1 MSQCGI
7 NRILQLNEAM
17 TSQPLL
23 VFGADNSDITNKCHY
38 SWSSDGVCWTAW
50 GDYNN
55 YLKITKNLDSDFYLR
70 IKLFGSFGKLLIN
83 NCITTDYSI
92 SFDNTNI
99 FLTDF
104 CGNENMFQP
113 YNGLDCALLLQ
124 QQLADSVICML
135 GIPIYYIKVSPN
147 FESADYSF
155 KEYSLHGVESIKQLK
170 LMIPDGTMPSSNP
183 KLTEFDFDWE
193 IDWETE
199 ISKTQFATA
208 FGDTAIPKQRDLIY
222 IPMMKRM
229 WEVNSAY
236 DERNEMLMWR
246 STTWKLALIKYN
258 EKTNVDHGIFSDII
272 DGWIEKTYEDTFG
285 ESERNEQEREVGAAP
300 LSSPTFAATNLFD
313 IFMEDNVRKQYT
325 KNDIV
330 ILDKIYCHKS
340 NVVARNIYKFRNDNG
355 CVTYQNPIC
364 GESGTLSFILET
376 PGTLN
381 GKDNKDILNF
391 GNVEAR
397 VTYDKNEFGFEF
409 NGMFAKLE
417 AFNTYMVIMK
427 WNRDNFTS
435 ELSIYKLTHPTNVAA
450 YMLKPE
456 MYYFDFEN
464 PVCSLVS
471 EYNNDFIHKE
481 PMMCQ
486 IHPYPVLMSNIK
498 FYNVYMPFEKTLT
511 ESIKYTTT
519 NENCVIND
527 LARPISSGRGY
538 SVK

>member
-1 MSQCGI
+1 MNNCLI
-7 NRILQLNEAM
+7 KRILKINEAM
-17 TSQPLL
+17 LSQPLI
-23 VFGADNSDITNKCHY
+23 VFNSNKKDITNNCSY
-38 SWSSDGVCWTAW
+38 SWSVDGVCWVSWASYA
-50 GDYNN
+50 DY
-55 YLKITKNLDSDFYLR
+55 LRITKNLGSDFYLR
-70 IKLFGSFGKLLIN
+70 ILLSDSFDKLIIN
-83 NCITTDYSI
+83 GCITTDYHI
-92 SFDNTNI
+92 SLDNTNI
-99 FLTDF
+99 FLNDF

-113 YNGLDCALLLQ
+113 YEGLDCALLLQ
-124 QQLADSVICML
+124 QQLSDSVICML

-147 FESADYSF
+147 IDSADYTF

-170 LMIPDGTMPSSNP
+170 LMIPDGAMPSSNP

-199 ISKTQFATA
+199 LSKTQFATA
-208 FGDTAIPKQRDLIY
+208 FGDNAVPKQRDLIY

-285 ESERNEQEREVGAAP
+285 EYERNEQEREVGAAP
-300 LSSPTFAATNLFD
+300 LSSPKFAATNLFD

-325 KNDIV
+325 KNDIT
-330 ILDKIYCHKS
+330 ILDKIYCHRS
-340 NVVARNIYKFRNDNG
+340 NIVARNIYKFKNDNG
-355 CVTYQNPIC
+355 CITYQNPIC
-364 GESGTLSFILET
+364 SESGTLSFILET

-397 VTYDKNEFGFEF
+397 VTYDKSEFGFEF
-409 NGMFAKLE
+409 NGMSAKLNP
-417 AFNTYMVIMK
+417 FNTYMVIMR

-435 ELSIYKLTHPTNVAA
+435 ELNIYRLSHPDTIPIYKLR
-450 YMLKPE
+450 PE
-456 MYYFDFEN
+456 MYYFDVEN
-464 PVCSLVS
+464 AICSQIS
-471 EYNNDFIHKE
+471 EYNNDYIHNE
-481 PMMCQ
+481 PMLCQ
-486 IHPYPVLMSNIK
+486 IHPYPILMSNIK
-498 FYNVYMPFEKTLT
+498 YYDKYLNLEDSLV

-519 NENCVIND
+519 HESCVIND
-527 LARPISSGRGY
+527 LARPINSGQGY
-538 SVK
+538 AVK

>member
-1 MSQCGI
+1 MSCGI
-7 NRILQLNEAM
+7 KRILQLKEAM
-17 TSQPLL
+17 TTQPLIIL
-23 VFGADNSDITNKCHY
+23 DSNKTDITTSCKY
-38 SWSSDGVCWTAW
+38 SWSNDGSCWTAW
-50 GDYNN
+50 GTYEN
-55 YLKITKNLDSDFYLR
+55 YLNITNKLDSDFYLR
-70 IKLFGSFGKLLIN
+70 ILLFGSFGELIIKD
-83 NCITTDYSI
+83 CITKNYSI
-92 SFDNTNI
+92 TLDNTEAI
-99 FLTDF
+99 LTDF
-104 CGNENMFQP
+104 CENENLFQP

-147 FESADYSF
+147 IDSADYSF
-155 KEYSLHGVESIKQLK
+155 KEYSLHGVESIKQMK

-199 ISKTQFATA
+199 LSKTQFAKA
-208 FGDTAIPKQRDLIY
+208 FGDEAIPKQRDLIY

-236 DERNEMLMWR
+236 DERNEMLLWR

-285 ESERNEQEREVGAAP
+285 ELERNEQEREVGAAP
-300 LSSPTFAATNLFD
+300 LSSPKFAATNLFD

-325 KNDIV
+325 KNDIT

-340 NVVARNIYKFRNDNG
+340 NVVARNIYKFKNENG
-355 CVTYQNPIC
+355 CVTYQKPIC
-364 GESGTLSFILET
+364 GESGSLSFILET

-381 GKDNKDILNF
+381 GKNTKDILNF
-391 GNVEAR
+391 GNVEAN
-397 VTYDKNEFGFEF
+397 VTYDKSGFGFEF
-409 NGMFAKLE
+409 NGMKTALE
-417 AFNTYMVIMK
+417 AFNTYMVMMR

-435 ELSIYKLTHPTNVAA
+435 ELCIYKLSHPSNIAV

-464 PVCSLVS
+464 PVCELVS
-471 EYNNDFIHKE
+471 EYNNEFIHNE

-486 IHPYPVLMSNIK
+486 IHPYPVLMTNVK
-498 FYNVYMPFEKTLT
+498 YYNKYMALEELAK
-511 ESIKYTTT
+511 ESMKYTTT